1 MHYLVEF
8 NMEQLAMEEV
18 EDRDDV
24 YVSPEGDRAW
34 AFIEAEDEESLRRGL
49 EDQGVEE
56 VRPVLPA
63 RGYTAISRAR
73 KYLESAKTRFVD
85 DPSGALEEARRSVG
99 QAIEARG
106 YPPPDRADEASRSRG
121 EVLREYQ
128 ETDTGGSGDLEDVRG
143 AFNRLSD
150 VLDRLTRT

>member
-8 NMEQLAMEEV
+8 KMEQLAMQEV

-63 RGYTAISRAR
+63 RGYIAITRAR
-73 KYLESAKTRFVD
+73 KDLESAKARFVD

-128 ETDTGGSGDLEDVRG
+128 ETDTGDSGNLEDIRG